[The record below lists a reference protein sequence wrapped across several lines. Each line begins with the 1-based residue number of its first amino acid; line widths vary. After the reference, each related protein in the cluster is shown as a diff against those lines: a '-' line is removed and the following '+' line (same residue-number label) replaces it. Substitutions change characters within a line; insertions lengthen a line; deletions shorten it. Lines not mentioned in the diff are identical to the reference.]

1 MKVLILRGSLF
12 LAMLVLIAA
21 CGKSVPPLE
30 PPRPVL
36 ISILGTSDESGAVS
50 YSGEVRS
57 RFETPLGFRISGKIA
72 ARMVDTGAQVK
83 AGDVLAR
90 LDPADTALSA
100 AAADA
105 QLDLAAADVRRY
117 RELRDKNFVSQA
129 ALDAKETGFKAARAQ
144 GDLARNQSSYTVL
157 RADQAGV
164 VELVAAEVGQVV
176 AAGQTVMRVARTD
189 TLEVAVAIPETRMP
203 DLRLLKAAEVSLWA
217 DEKARYQG
225 VLRELSP
232 VADALTRTY
241 AARVSILNPDARVLL
256 GMTANVKFLRNTNGG
271 TSGSRLSVPLTA
283 IFQQEGK
290 PALWIVGADQTVA
303 LRPVTVASYGETTA
317 ILESGAQ
324 AGERIVVAGVH
335 KLSAGEKIKAVDQVP
350 ASAPASVTANAS
362 VTASAPVSAN
372 APAR

>member
-1 MKVLILRGSLF
+1 MNVFIVRASL
-12 LAMLVLIAA
+12 LLGTLLLVCA
-21 CGKSVPPLE
+21 CGKVAPP
-30 PPRPVL
+30 PDPSRPVL
-36 ISILGTSDESGAVS
+36 TSILGASDESAAVS

-57 RFETPLGFRISGKIA
+57 RFETPLGFRIPGKIA
-72 ARMVDTGAQVK
+72 ARLVDTGVQVK

-129 ALDAKETGFKAARAQ
+129 ALDAKETGYKAARAQ

-203 DLRLLKAAEVSLWA
+203 DLRLLKTAEVSLWA
-217 DEKARYQG
+217 DDKARYQG

-241 AARVSILNPDARVLL
+241 AARVSILNPDARVRL
-256 GMTANVKFLRNTNGG
+256 GMTANVKFLRNTDGV

-290 PALWIVGADQTVA
+290 PALWIVGADQTVS
-303 LRPVTVASYGETTA
+303 LRPVTVAAYGETTA

-335 KLSAGEKIKAVDQVP
+335 KLSAGEKIKVVDQVQ
-350 ASAPASVTANAS
+350 A
-362 VTASAPVSAN
+362 TASATVSAN
-372 APAR
+372 TPPR

>member
-1 MKVLILRGSLF
+1 MKALIPRGSLF
-12 LAMLVLIAA
+12 LGMLLLITA
-21 CGKSVPPLE
+21 CGKAVPPPE

-36 ISILGTSDESGAVS
+36 TSIVGANDERAAAS

-57 RFETPLGFRISGKIA
+57 RFETPLGFRIPGKIA
-72 ARMVDTGAQVK
+72 ARLVDAGAKVK

-105 QLDLAAADVRRY
+105 QLDLAAADLRRY
-117 RELRDKNFVSQA
+117 RELRDRNFVSQA

-176 AAGQTVMRVARTD
+176 AAGQTVMRVVRTD
-189 TLEVAVAIPETRMP
+189 TLEVAVVIPETRMP

-217 DEKARYQG
+217 DEQARYQG

-241 AARVSILNPDARVLL
+241 AARVSILNPDARVQL
-256 GMTANVKFLRNTNGG
+256 GMTANVKFLRNNNGA
-271 TSGSRLSVPLTA
+271 TSGSRPSVPLTA
-283 IFQQEGK
+283 IFQQEGQ
-290 PALWIVGADQTVA
+290 PALWIVGADQTVS
-303 LRPVTVASYGETTA
+303 LRPVTVASYGESTA

-335 KLSAGEKIKAVDQVP
+335 KLNAGEKIKAVDQVP
-350 ASAPASVTANAS
+350 AKASASASGN
-362 VTASAPVSAN
+362 ASAPVSAN
-372 APAR
+372 TPAR

>member
-1 MKVLILRGSLF
+1 MNPHILRGCLF
-12 LAMLVLIAA
+12 LGTLLLVGA
-21 CGKSVPPLE
+21 CGKITPPPE

-36 ISILGTSDESGAVS
+36 TSILGASDESAAVS

-57 RFETPLGFRISGKIA
+57 RFETPLGFRIPGKIA
-72 ARMVDTGAQVK
+72 ARLVDAGAQVK
-83 AGDVLAR
+83 AGDVLAK

-100 AAADA
+100 AAVDA
-105 QLDLAAADVRRY
+105 QLELAAADVRRY
-117 RELRDKNFVSQA
+117 RELRDRNFVSQA

-157 RADQAGV
+157 RAEQAGV

-176 AAGQTVMRVARTD
+176 AAGQAVMRVARTD
-189 TLEVAVAIPETRMP
+189 MLEVAVAIPETRMP
-203 DLRLLKAAEVSLWA
+203 DLGLLKTAEVSLWA

-241 AARVSILNPDARVLL
+241 AARVSIVNPDARVLL
-256 GMTANVKFLRNTNGG
+256 GMTANVKFLRDTDGAS
-271 TSGSRLSVPLTA
+271 SGSQLSVPLTA

-290 PALWIVGADQTVA
+290 PALWIVGAEQTA
-303 LRPVTVASYGETTA
+303 SLRPVTIAAYGESTA

-324 AGERIVVAGVH
+324 AGERIVIAGVH
-335 KLSAGEKIKAVDQVP
+335 KLSAGEKIKAVDQVS
-350 ASAPASVTANAS
+350 ASAPASATGK
-362 VTASAPVSAN
+362 ASANSPS
-372 APAR
+372 R

>member
-1 MKVLILRGSLF
+1 MNAFMLRASVLLGTL
-12 LAMLVLIAA
+12 LLVCA
-21 CGKSVPPLE
+21 CGKVTPPPE

-36 ISILGTSDESGAVS
+36 TGIIGASDESGAVS

-57 RFETPLGFRISGKIA
+57 RFETPLGFRIPGKIA
-72 ARMVDTGAQVK
+72 ARLVDAGAQVK
-83 AGDVLAR
+83 AGDVLAK

-100 AAADA
+100 AAANA

-117 RELRDKNFVSQA
+117 RELRDRNFVSQA

-144 GDLARNQSSYTVL
+144 GDLASNQSSYTVL
-157 RADQAGV
+157 RAEQAGV

-203 DLRLLKAAEVSLWA
+203 DLHLLKAAEVSLWA
-217 DEKARYQG
+217 DEKARFQG

-232 VADALTRTY
+232 VADPLTRTY

-256 GMTANVKFLRNTNGG
+256 GMTANVKFLRNTSGT
-271 TSGSRLSVPLTA
+271 TSGLRLSVPLTA

-290 PALWIVGADQTVA
+290 PALWIVGIDQTIS
-303 LRPVTVASYGETTA
+303 LRPVTVSSYGETTV
-317 ILESGAQ
+317 ILDSGAQ

-335 KLSAGEKIKAVDQVP
+335 KLSAGEKIKAVDQVQ
-350 ASAPASVTANAS
+350 ATG
-362 VTASAPVSAN
+362 SAN

>member
-1 MKVLILRGSLF
+1 MNAFILRAG
-12 LAMLVLIAA
+12 LVLGTLLLVCA
-21 CGKSVPPLE
+21 CGKVMPPPE

-36 ISILGTSDESGAVS
+36 TSIIGASDESGVAS

-57 RFETPLGFRISGKIA
+57 RFETSLGFRIPGKIV
-72 ARMVDTGAQVK
+72 ARLVDAGAQVK
-83 AGDVLAR
+83 AGDVLAK

-117 RELRDKNFVSQA
+117 RELRDRNFVSQA

-176 AAGQTVMRVARTD
+176 AAGQAVMRVARTN
-189 TLEVAVAIPETRMP
+189 TLEVAVAIPETRIS
-203 DLRLLKAAEVSLWA
+203 DLRLLKTAEVSLWA

-225 VLRELSP
+225 ILRELSP

-256 GMTANVKFLRNTNGG
+256 GMTANVKFLRNTDGA

-283 IFQQEGK
+283 IFQQEGQ
-290 PALWIVGADQTVA
+290 PALWIVGADQTVS
-303 LRPVTVASYGETTA
+303 LRPVTIASYGETTA

-324 AGERIVVAGVH
+324 AGERIVIAGVH
-335 KLSAGEKIKAVDQVP
+335 KLSASEKIKAVDQVP
-350 ASAPASVTANAS
+350 VSVPASAIGNASTPASTNS
-362 VTASAPVSAN
+362 
-372 APAR
+372 PAR